1 LDAPI
6 AGATHRMSSREL
18 LHEEI
23 RIMATN
29 CAVCERDARDAEQS
43 LGVTL
48 NLEGIA
54 HPEDSFAYD
63 LLPHRREFHR
73 DQLLRKIQQWV
84 SLGRQCG

>member
-1 LDAPI
+1 
-6 AGATHRMSSREL
+6 MSSRES

-43 LGVTL
+43 LGVAIG
-48 NLEGIA
+48 LEGIA

-73 DQLLRKIQQWV
+73 EKLLRKIQEWAALQA
-84 SLGRQCG
+84 QCG